1 MTHEAGLAVAAVGGE
16 DAFWQFSDAMFENQE
31 VLPLSSFSETLPSAL
46 VYICYLQLQRHNTLQ
61 VESANKLRD
70 PTGLL

>member
-31 VLPLSSFSETLPSAL
+31 VLPLSSFSETLA
-46 VYICYLQLQRHNTLQ
+46 YICYLQLQRHNTVQ
-61 VESANKLRD
+61 VESANKLCDAHR
-70 PTGLL
+70 TSLT